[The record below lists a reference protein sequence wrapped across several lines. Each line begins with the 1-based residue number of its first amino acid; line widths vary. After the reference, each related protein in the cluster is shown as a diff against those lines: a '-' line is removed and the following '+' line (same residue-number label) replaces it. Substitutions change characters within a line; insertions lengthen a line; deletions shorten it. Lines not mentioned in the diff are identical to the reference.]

1 MKRLLSFAAAAATVL
16 FAACQKTEVVYDNP
30 DPQEIALFA
39 VNKVATKAPVSGTLY
54 PVDYDMQVAAYLSA
68 GGISAGD
75 YFDNTTFT
83 KKDAGSTWAG
93 GKYWPLTSST
103 LNFLAVTNPKTVGD
117 YTGTVSTV
125 QFGESSG
132 SPAVYSNFAKKAV
145 VTLTDNQTTASKF
158 NQFDLMFAAGL
169 QSNVITTSG
178 SSTYNNVGLQFT
190 HALSWINFAVNK
202 NDVAAKITVNSIRLN
217 GASYGG
223 TLTLTNANYS
233 SPTTS
238 VTTDVTPV
246 WNPVSAKVDN
256 VYVPNGSAD
265 TGSGLAD
272 KKTTANALATE
283 VVLGTGDPV
292 SFGNGL
298 LVVPGEYAAN
308 ALSFTINYTIDQDGN
323 DGTTSDVNTFE
334 YTYKLPVTTWTYS
347 NKYTYNITI
356 KLTEIEV
363 APTTSGWTTPAGTDV
378 PLV

>member
-1 MKRLLSFAAAAATVL
+1 MKRLLSFAAAATVL

-103 LNFLAVTNPKTVGD
+103 LNFLAVTTPKTSSE
-117 YTGTVSTV
+117 YTGTVGTV
-125 QFGESSG
+125 QFGEASG
-132 SPAVYSNFAKKAV
+132 DPATYSNFAKKAV
-145 VTLTDNQTTASKF
+145 VTLTDNQTASKF

-169 QSNVITTSG
+169 QSNVITSAGT
-178 SSTYNNVGLQFT
+178 STYSNVGLQFT

-202 NDVAAKITVNSIRLN
+202 NNVAAKITVNSIRLN

-223 TLTLTNANYS
+223 TLTLTNANFDDNTS
-233 SPTTS
+233 SATS
-238 VTTDVTPV
+238 NVTPSWV
-246 WNPVSAKVDN
+246 SSAPVNS

-272 KKTTANALATE
+272 KNTTANALATA

-298 LVVPGEYAAN
+298 LVVPGTYAAD

-323 DGTTSDVNTFE
+323 DVTTSDVNTFE
-334 YTYKLPVTTWTYS
+334 YTYNLPATTWTYS

-363 APTTSGWTTPAGTDV
+363 APTTSTWTTPAGTNV
-378 PLV
+378 PLG